1 MQKLIKYKK
10 MSSLTQ
16 LFTEKANWMRI
27 ADESTNED
35 GLLLKSD
42 VNLVSVRQG
51 CLLQHQGFE
60 MHS

>member
-1 MQKLIKYKK
+1 
-10 MSSLTQ
+10 
-16 LFTEKANWMRI
+16 MRI

-35 GLLLKSD
+35 GLLLESD